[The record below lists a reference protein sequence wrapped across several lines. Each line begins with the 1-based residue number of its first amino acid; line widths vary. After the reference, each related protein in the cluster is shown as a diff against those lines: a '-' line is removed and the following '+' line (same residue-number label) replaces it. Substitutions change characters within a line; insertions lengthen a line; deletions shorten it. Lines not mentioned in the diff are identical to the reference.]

1 MKKIAASLL
10 FLLSCSS
17 NNVEKNIK
25 PILEDKS
32 FSIKSVEQSTDLI
45 EKSRSMQVFFELKSD
60 IDSLSLKIIL
70 TSRISLTKERNL
82 MTFFVLDRGVSAE
95 NLTGKKF
102 VFTEIYRNFDKDWN
116 ILKNEK
122 IEFKNSDAPFQRLTN
137 GIYRIR
143 LINTD
148 TSTEKITIQTDKLK
162 EIRFFMNLN

>member
-1 MKKIAASLL
+1 MKKIAISFL

-17 NNVEKNIK
+17 NNIDKNIK
-25 PILEDKS
+25 PLLEDTS
-32 FSIKSVEQSTDLI
+32 FGLSSIEQSADLI
-45 EKSRSMQVFFELKSD
+45 EKSKSLQIFFELKSD

-82 MTFFVLDRGVSAE
+82 MTFFVLDRGVGAE
-95 NLTGKKF
+95 NLTGKKV

-122 IEFKNSDAPFQRLTN
+122 IEFKNSTAPFQRLSK
-137 GIYRIR
+137 GFYRIR

-148 TSTEKITIQTDKLK
+148 SSSEKLTIQTDKLQL
-162 EIRFFMNLN
+162 IRFFTSLK

>member
-32 FSIKSVEQSTDLI
+32 FSIKSVEQSADLI

-82 MTFFVLDRGVSAE
+82 MTFFVLDKKKKKE

-102 VFTEIYRNFDKDWN
+102 VFTEI
-116 ILKNEK
+116 
-122 IEFKNSDAPFQRLTN
+122 
-137 GIYRIR
+137 
-143 LINTD
+143 
-148 TSTEKITIQTDKLK
+148 
-162 EIRFFMNLN
+162 